1 MDKLFTKSIKDFCN
15 KNYLRD
21 YEAYFVDPL
30 MCKKNKLLS
39 LMEKITNKDFYSEK
53 FITDF
58 KCISNCFLNDIAE
71 LDKSILH
78 HIDNY
83 DNDFLT
89 YNPNDLNYF
98 VNLYNEHKL
107 WETSI
112 KKSLAILQCSSEYEL
127 SKIPVSEAIIRL
139 NIKNE
144 GIRSD
149 FPNLKIF
156 KKYNIGNSIS
166 FIFFCKN
173 NTFNE
178 LDLLDISILRTINTF
193 YNNESYCI
201 SYSNVYK
208 CLTQN
213 NSKVVTNNQKM
224 LVSNSINKLNSLQ
237 IIIEDHKL
245 KKIYKENLLYLLEV
259 SSDKFLILKVPLVF
273 KLCELYNETIS
284 IKKNIF
290 TCPISMTKTSLM
302 VKEYLIYKIILLG
315 HESGEIYFS
324 KIYSDFNSNNP
335 QQNSKIRYFV
345 INILKYW
352 KSEKILN
359 DFDINLSDGKY
370 ISLTYYLN
378 YKKTFV

>member
-1 MDKLFTKSIKDFCN
+1 
-15 KNYLRD
+15 
-21 YEAYFVDPL
+21 
-30 MCKKNKLLS
+30 
-39 LMEKITNKDFYSEK
+39 
-53 FITDF
+53 
-58 KCISNCFLNDIAE
+58 
-71 LDKSILH
+71 
-78 HIDNY
+78 
-83 DNDFLT
+83 
-89 YNPNDLNYF
+89 
-98 VNLYNEHKL
+98 
-107 WETSI
+107 
-112 KKSLAILQCSSEYEL
+112 
-127 SKIPVSEAIIRL
+127 
-139 NIKNE
+139 
-144 GIRSD
+144 
-149 FPNLKIF
+149 
-156 KKYNIGNSIS
+156 
-166 FIFFCKN
+166 
-173 NTFNE
+173 
-178 LDLLDISILRTINTF
+178 
-193 YNNESYCI
+193 
-201 SYSNVYK
+201 
-208 CLTQN
+208 
-213 NSKVVTNNQKM
+213 M